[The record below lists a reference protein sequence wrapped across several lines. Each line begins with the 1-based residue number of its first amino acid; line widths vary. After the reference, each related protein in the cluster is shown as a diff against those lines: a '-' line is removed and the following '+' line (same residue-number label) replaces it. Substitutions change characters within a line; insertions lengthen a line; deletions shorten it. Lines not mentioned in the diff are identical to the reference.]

1 MYVLIAGGEP
11 VGSQLAKF
19 LIAQDHQ
26 VRLIESNLVVL
37 EDIHRRL
44 PTEVIIE
51 GSVTDLNLLEL
62 AGIRQ
67 ANVLVACTPSDTDN
81 LGLCYLAQSL
91 YKVPRTIGRVNDPSH
106 AWLFDS
112 KFHVDVALNEATILA
127 HLIEEELS
135 LGDMITL
142 LKLRRGK
149 YSLVE
154 VYINQKSPVVGAA
167 IKDIDIPEHCNIA
180 AIIRKGELIVPRGKT
195 ILNAGD
201 EVLSVTDSDGAEH
214 LARLFSAPENISA

>member
-26 VRLIESNLVVL
+26 VRLIESNPAVL

-44 PTEVIIE
+44 PTEVILE

-62 AGIRQ
+62 AGIKK
-67 ANVLVACTPSDTDN
+67 ASVLVACTPSDTDN
-81 LGLCYLAQSL
+81 LALCYLAQTK
-91 YKVPRTIGRVNDPSH
+91 YEVPRTIGRINDPSH
-106 AWLFDS
+106 AWLFDN
-112 KFHVDVALNEATILA
+112 KFRVDVALNEATILA

-135 LGDMITL
+135 LGDMMTL

-154 VYINQKSPVVGAA
+154 VYISQKAPVVGAA
-167 IKDIDIPEHCNIA
+167 IKEIDIPDRCNIA
-180 AIIRKGELIVPRGKT
+180 AIIREGELIVPRGKT
-195 ILNAGD
+195 ILYAGD
-201 EVLSVTDSDGAEH
+201 EVLAVTDADGAEQ
-214 LARLFSAPENISA
+214 LARLFSDPENIPA

>member
-26 VRLIESNLVVL
+26 VRLIESNPAVL

-44 PTEVIIE
+44 PTEVILE

-62 AGIRQ
+62 AGIKK
-67 ANVLVACTPSDTDN
+67 ASVLVACTPSDTDN
-81 LGLCYLAQSL
+81 LALCYLAQTK
-91 YKVPRTIGRVNDPSH
+91 YEVPRTIGRINDPSH
-106 AWLFDS
+106 AWLFDN
-112 KFHVDVALNEATILA
+112 KFRVDVALNEATILA

-135 LGDMITL
+135 LGDMMTL

-154 VYINQKSPVVGAA
+154 VYISQKAPVVGAA
-167 IKDIDIPEHCNIA
+167 IKEIDIPDFKNLRFLPLGGNRFSGRLRA
-180 AIIRKGELIVPRGKT
+180 ATRF
-195 ILNAGD
+195 GD
-201 EVLSVTDSDGAEH
+201 FFTDK
-214 LARLFSAPENISA
+214 